1 MDILQ
6 YVSGK
11 RDKLN
16 NDCANKN
23 VLTNEK
29 EENLFYNL
37 DFTAFIIRSEV
48 IP

>member
-6 YVSGK
+6 YVS
-11 RDKLN
+11 DKCDKIN

-23 VLTNEK
+23 KLNYIYLEK
-29 EENLFYNL
+29 SPQIL
-37 DFTAFIIRSEV
+37 DLANFTTCSEV

>member
-6 YVSGK
+6 YVSDK

-23 VLTNEK
+23 ILANDNTK
-29 EENLFYNL
+29 IY
-37 DFTAFIIRSEV
+37 FIF
-48 IP
+48 